1 MKVLVC
7 NLVYGNRP
15 HNILVDNE
23 LKAGYPADYCS
34 VNTEGIA
41 DALNEGIDH
50 MKENGYDA
58 IAFLAND
65 IEEPENWLA
74 KKVEALITY
83 PDAGVVASSLDCA
96 RTTLIN
102 ELIISNWLISKE
114 TIEKIGYFNESM
126 FVYGPYDLEYCE
138 RVWAAG
144 LKTYYVID
152 CLAIHIGGHATGN
165 EYGYSKEEMVAKN
178 MPIYNQLS
186 REYSSKERSF
196 YVKRLNDGNDK

>member
-7 NLVYGNRP
+7 NLIYGTRP

-74 KKVEALITY
+74 KKVEALVSY
-83 PDAGVVASSLDCA
+83 PNAGVVASSLDCA
-96 RTTLIN
+96 RTNLTN

-114 TIEKIGYFNESM
+114 TIEKVGYFNESM
-126 FVYGPYDLEYCE
+126 FPYGPIDLDYCE
-138 RVWAAG
+138 RCYAAG
-144 LKTYYVID
+144 LSTYYVMD
-152 CLAIHIGGHATGN
+152 CLAVHNGGHATGN
-165 EYGYSKEEMVAKN
+165 EYGWSKDEAVVNGWSKMFKIGDEYYK
-178 MPIYNQLS
+178 S
-186 REYSSKERSF
+186 R
-196 YVKRLNDGNDK
+196 NDGKSA